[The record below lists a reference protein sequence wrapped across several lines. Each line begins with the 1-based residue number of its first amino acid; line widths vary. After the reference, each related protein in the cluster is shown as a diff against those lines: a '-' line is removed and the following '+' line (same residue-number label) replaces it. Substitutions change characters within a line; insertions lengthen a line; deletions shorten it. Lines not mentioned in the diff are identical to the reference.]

1 MDQIAIPQPTGG
13 VRKRPERLAGDKGYD
28 FPRIRKWLA
37 THHIASVI
45 PRRDDPRIHRRGR
58 PKEFDREAYR
68 RRSIIEQCIG
78 WLKECRRIG
87 TRFEKL
93 ALNFLAMIKVAMIH
107 RYLKYSFSDT
117 A

>member
-1 MDQIAIPQPTGG
+1 MRCPAI
-13 VRKRPERLAGDKGYD
+13 RSWEWRS
-28 FPRIRKWLA
+28 W
-37 THHIASVI
+37 
-45 PRRDDPRIHRRGR
+45 RGR
-58 PKEFDREAYR
+58 PSRPPRGPLWRPWFPKEPSRQHRRTPQRDDQRANYQGRPLDFDKSEYR

-93 ALNFLAMIKVAMIH
+93 AINFLAMVKVAMIQ
-107 RYLKYSFSDT
+107 RYLRFSFSDT